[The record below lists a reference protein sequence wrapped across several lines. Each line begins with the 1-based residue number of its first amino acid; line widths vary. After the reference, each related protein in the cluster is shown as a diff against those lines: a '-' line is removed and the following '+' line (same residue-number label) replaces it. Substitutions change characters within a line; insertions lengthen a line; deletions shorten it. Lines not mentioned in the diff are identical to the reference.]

1 MCIRDSLRTAH
12 HPARSGA
19 ARAGPLLRLHA
30 ARQRPLTA
38 TLHSSARV
46 VTRRDQPCPAFA
58 QLNGPIRLIVCLR
71 SPEVRTDAPAT
82 LRIVMCTTAIRLGGR
97 VLAAVAVTGSQPS
110 TAAGAGRPPPRLR
123 SRQARGAGHGGRPT
137 PAASRP
143 GYCPTPPA
151 PRGPWPRPTWRR
163 VCDPA
168 AVAGSGRRPP
178 ATYADAAKARRL
190 AAGYP
195 GTTGL
200 GAADVAEHHLVRLA
214 LGGYPRSEQKPV
226 AAAPGTSGAATAA
239 TSARRPRDC
248 PEHLL
253 RAIIAA

>member
-1 MCIRDSLRTAH
+1 
-12 HPARSGA
+12 
-19 ARAGPLLRLHA
+19 
-30 ARQRPLTA
+30 
-38 TLHSSARV
+38 
-46 VTRRDQPCPAFA
+46 
-58 QLNGPIRLIVCLR
+58 
-71 SPEVRTDAPAT
+71 
-82 LRIVMCTTAIRLGGR
+82 MCTTAIRLGEL

-110 TAAGAGRPPPRLR
+110 TAAGAGGHRPGCGPARPAAPATAAGPHRRRAAPATARPRP
-123 SRQARGAGHGGRPT
+123 HPGGRGLDRLGDG
-137 PAASRP
+137 S
-143 GYCPTPPA
+143 A
-151 PRGPWPRPTWRR
+151 PRAT
-163 VCDPA
+163 A
-168 AVAGSGRRPP
+168 AGSGRRPP